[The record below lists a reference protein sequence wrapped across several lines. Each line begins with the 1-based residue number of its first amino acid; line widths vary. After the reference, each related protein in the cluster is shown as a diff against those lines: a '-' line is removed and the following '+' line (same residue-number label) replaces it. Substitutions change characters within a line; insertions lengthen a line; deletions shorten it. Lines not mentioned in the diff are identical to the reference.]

1 MFNRQLTATVAT
13 VHIPSFGGAWG
24 GQWSL
29 MENTIRVQLTDAKD
43 STKKRGCLTSMLGS
57 LFCKSSSIEHCCAK
71 MIGKN
76 SRLICEK
83 GRLICRKVYVKACA
97 KKRVFLPKKSR
108 KTLVI
113 PKIFS
118 IFVVQ
123 KKSITDGKV
132 SNKI

>member
-1 MFNRQLTATVAT
+1 MFNPQLTVY
-13 VHIPSFGGAWG
+13 
-24 GQWSL
+24 
-29 MENTIRVQLTDAKD
+29 
-43 STKKRGCLTSMLGS
+43 KKGDCLTSMLGS
-57 LFCKSSSIEHCCAK
+57 LFCKSSSIDHCCAK
-71 MIGKN
+71 MICKN
-76 SRLICEK
+76 SRLM
-83 GRLICRKVYVKACA
+83 CRKVYVKACA

>member
-1 MFNRQLTATVAT
+1 MRKRQVDMRKS
-13 VHIPSFGGAWG
+13 V
-24 GQWSL
+24 
-29 MENTIRVQLTDAKD
+29 
-43 STKKRGCLTSMLGS
+43 
-57 LFCKSSSIEHCCAK
+57 CKS
-71 MIGKN
+71 M
-76 SRLICEK
+76 
-83 GRLICRKVYVKACA
+83 RK
-97 KKRVFLPKKSR
+97 KKKSLSAEKSR

>member
-1 MFNRQLTATVAT
+1 MNQ
-13 VHIPSFGGAWG
+13 
-24 GQWSL
+24 
-29 MENTIRVQLTDAKD
+29 
-43 STKKRGCLTSMLGS
+43 KRAARHYVGS
-57 LFCKSSSIEHCCAK
+57 PFCKSSSIEHCCAK

-97 KKRVFLPKKSR
+97 KKKSLSAEKSR

>member
-1 MFNRQLTATVAT
+1 MRKRQVD
-13 VHIPSFGGAWG
+13 
-24 GQWSL
+24 
-29 MENTIRVQLTDAKD
+29 VQK
-43 STKKRGCLTSMLGS
+43 SV
-57 LFCKSSSIEHCCAK
+57 CKS
-71 MIGKN
+71 M
-76 SRLICEK
+76 
-83 GRLICRKVYVKACA
+83 RK